1 MPFPTR
7 AFLSFLPIVVLLTCE
22 SLSGALRALR
32 AGSSSAPSQAQR
44 STIAAR
50 TGAAFSPTPAVN
62 TMPSTPPERH
72 QRLEPVQERVV
83 DQHRGGVVRAAV
95 HHPVADRDRR
105 GSQVL
110 EQPAAE
116 HLLRPP
122 DVGGLLRRGPAGGRP
137 APPRRP
143 PPPPPARPAPC
154 PPLAPAPAGPGPPP
168 PRPPQRGT

>member
-105 GSQVL
+105 GSQAL

-122 DVGGLLRRGPAGGRP
+122 DVGGLPRRGLPGAGLG
-137 APPRRP
+137 APRGP
-143 PPPPPARPAPC
+143 
-154 PPLAPAPAGPGPPP
+154 GPGPPSP
-168 PRPPQRGT
+168 PGAAPRP